1 MNKNEAS
8 WLVVRTVGL
17 LALIQALRF
26 STSIPYLL
34 YILFSGA
41 AKTGKEDFTARIIL
55 NSAWPSVI
63 GFFVSLACAYYLLKD
78 GKKVHALLVY
88 EPKNH

>member
-8 WLVVRTVGL
+8 WLVVRTVGF

-41 AKTGKEDFTARIIL
+41 EKEDFMSRLIL

-63 GFFVSLACAYYLLKD
+63 GFFVSLACAYYLLKN

-88 EPKNH
+88 EPKPH

>member
-17 LALIQALRF
+17 LALIQSIRF

-34 YILFSGA
+34 YILFSGGTKA
-41 AKTGKEDFTARIIL
+41 GKEDFTSRLIL